1 MSYNPPYAQVPQG
14 SSNQYNQS
22 NRYGNTPNYASAPI
36 TGSVPS
42 YASTHNMS
50 HQQNPPDYWSAQQ
63 QNYTQNWTQPNA
75 QLPSYASSSAQ
86 SYTSQAFSPAGSG
99 MPSYSQPQYHQ
110 QQPLYPTQTQ
120 QTNSFTPEWYN
131 QYYQSLG
138 KNELDLLEKWFKSV
152 DTDNSGEID
161 QRELS
166 NMRMPGI
173 GPFTGR
179 LLGIDAAARLITLFD
194 SDNTGTI
201 NFKEYAALHCFM
213 DKMNTSFH
221 KADGDGNGVLDKTEI
236 SHAIAQAGF
245 NVSDVVIDMFF
256 KKYDSGQGLDFVQF
270 MQMVSDI
277 ALIKSK
283 FHWLDRDGDGLLNL
297 DDVLRLCADLNPK
310 PTQIVFAANSA
321 PVKQKQEG
329 CCIS

>member
-120 QTNSFTPEWYN
+120 QTNSFTPEWVFTFHYL
-131 QYYQSLG
+131 YY
-138 KNELDLLEKWFKSV
+138 
-152 DTDNSGEID
+152 
-161 QRELS
+161 
-166 NMRMPGI
+166 
-173 GPFTGR
+173 
-179 LLGIDAAARLITLFD
+179 
-194 SDNTGTI
+194 
-201 NFKEYAALHCFM
+201 H
-213 DKMNTSFH
+213 
-221 KADGDGNGVLDKTEI
+221 
-236 SHAIAQAGF
+236 
-245 NVSDVVIDMFF
+245 
-256 KKYDSGQGLDFVQF
+256 
-270 MQMVSDI
+270 
-277 ALIKSK
+277 
-283 FHWLDRDGDGLLNL
+283 
-297 DDVLRLCADLNPK
+297 
-310 PTQIVFAANSA
+310 
-321 PVKQKQEG
+321 
-329 CCIS
+329 